1 MVVDRA
7 IIKVGNKKINHKMN
21 RIKNKKMV
29 KETDKRTGKIMIIKI
44 QMVDK
49 SKEMTIAYGKK
60 PLEKNKKVKEKNKAK
75 MQKNKNKAK
84 HKVKNK

>member
-7 IIKVGNKKINHKMN
+7 IIKVGNKKINRKMN

-29 KETDKRTGKIMIIKI
+29 KETDKIMIIKI
-44 QMVDK
+44 QMMDK

-60 PLEKNKKVKEKNKAK
+60 PLENNKKVKEKNKRRKQFAK
-75 MQKNKNKAK
+75 WNICD
-84 HKVKNK
+84 

>member
-1 MVVDRA
+1 MVDRA
-7 IIKVGNKKINHKMN
+7 IIKVGNKKINRKMN
-21 RIKNKKMV
+21 RIKSKKMV
-29 KETDKRTGKIMIIKI
+29 KETDKRKGKIMIIKI

-60 PLEKNKKVKEKNKAK
+60 PLENNKKVKGKNKAK

>member
-7 IIKVGNKKINHKMN
+7 IIKAGNKKINHKMN
-21 RIKNKKMV
+21 KIKSKKMV
-29 KETDKRTGKIMIIKI
+29 KETDKRTGKIMKIKI

-60 PLEKNKKVKEKNKAK
+60 SLENNKKVKEKNKAK
-75 MQKNKNKAK
+75 MQENKNKAK
-84 HKVKNK
+84 QKVKNK

>member
-7 IIKVGNKKINHKMN
+7 IIKVNNKKINHKMN

-29 KETDKRTGKIMIIKI
+29 KETDKRINKIMTIKI

-60 PLEKNKKVKEKNKAK
+60 PLKNNKKVKEKNRARV
-75 MQKNKNKAK
+75 QKNKNKAK

>member
-7 IIKVGNKKINHKMN
+7 IIKAGNKKINHKMN

-29 KETDKRTGKIMIIKI
+29 KETDKIMIIKI

-60 PLEKNKKVKEKNKAK
+60 PLENNRKVKEKNKAK

-84 HKVKNK
+84 QKVKNK